1 MRIAYGLPPFRQPAH
16 GFRRAHAGT
25 SFRLPGRH
33 QRLLARVTAAV
44 TAQPQQAM
52 HGGYLK
58 PGRPSAAK
66 TSRVGANPRRDVLA
80 LFRNNNL

>member
-1 MRIAYGLPPFRQPAH
+1 V
-16 GFRRAHAGT
+16 
-25 SFRLPGRH
+25 
-33 QRLLARVTAAV
+33 LARVTAAV
-44 TAQPQQAM
+44 TAEPQQAM

-66 TSRVGANPRRDVLA
+66 AFRVDANLRREVLA